1 MGSMLLPLFCNR
13 KILCYGFPSYYF
25 SILFLYN
32 DLHICLLSTQTNSSL
47 LSQQQSANSIK
58 HKAVYCGSSI
68 IQQNTFTFLLQ
79 IISLFPTK
87 YSVFIALH
95 TRTHARTHTHT
106 HPPQAG
112 WLACS
117 SEPKSY
123 TSRSGG
129 TGRDALAGQVKGE
142 EPD

>member
-1 MGSMLLPLFCNR
+1 MLLPLFCNR
-13 KILCYGFPSYYF
+13 IILCYGFPSYYF
-25 SILFLYN
+25 SLLFLYN

-47 LSQQQSANSIK
+47 SSQQQSANSIR

-68 IQQNTFTFLLQ
+68 IQQNTFTFLSQ

-87 YSVFIALH
+87 YRVFIAFH
-95 TRTHARTHTHT
+95 N
-106 HPPQAG
+106 PPQAG
-112 WLACS
+112 WLAWCS

-123 TSRSGG
+123 TGGSRG